1 MNSNPKTPKD
11 LNNWDKVKGEWAGSI
26 EESIDDDG
34 RRGLIAGYK
43 PNRLSLYILMLATGR
58 DDELMKTLYKDM
70 EEYKIK

>member
-11 LNNWDKVKGEWAGSI
+11 LNSWDKVV
-26 EESIDDDG
+26 DNDG
-34 RRGLIAGYK
+34 RRGIIAGYK

-70 EEYKIK
+70 EEYKID